1 MTKNSKF
8 TQNLKI
14 NSKLTKKLENELEI
28 DKKLENFESI
38 FESFVSFEFI
48 FEFFVISS
56 FLSMVDEVTIRIIL
70 KGCTLRDLLFCGK
83 FLKLHMALVSCQ
95 NLHLSLND
103 SILKKVTKKLRFV
116 AEQ

>member
-14 NSKLTKKLENELEI
+14 NSKLTIKLENEREI